1 VTTTAAPATTLVTAP
16 APGRGRRRKGSR
28 MTTEPQAPRDT
39 STLWATGLARFAG
52 LTMIVLGVL
61 HIVTGTGALLGR
73 EIAAQGVHHVFSI
86 DTVAWGWVHLLVGV
100 LVAFAGMAVITGQL
114 WGRLIGILLAL
125 VSLVVSF
132 MSLSHHPGLSII
144 GIVLSVVVMWA
155 LCVFGKEAA
164 AASPTML
171 D

>member
-1 VTTTAAPATTLVTAP
+1 
-16 APGRGRRRKGSR
+16 
-28 MTTEPQAPRDT
+28 MTTEQQAPRGT
-39 STLWATGLARFAG
+39 STSWATGLARFAG

-73 EIAAQGVHHVFSI
+73 EVTAQGIHHVFSI
-86 DTVAWGWVHLLVGV
+86 DAVAWGWVHLLAGV
-100 LVAFAGMAVITGQL
+100 LVAFAGVAVITGQL
-114 WGRLIGILLAL
+114 WGRLIGILLVL

-132 MSLSHHPGLSII
+132 LSLSHHPGLSII
-144 GIVLSVVVMWA
+144 GIVLSAVVMWA
-155 LCVFGKEAA
+155 LCVFDKEAA

>member
-1 VTTTAAPATTLVTAP
+1 
-16 APGRGRRRKGSR
+16 
-28 MTTEPQAPRDT
+28 
-39 STLWATGLARFAG
+39 
-52 LTMIVLGVL
+52 
-61 HIVTGTGALLGR
+61 
-73 EIAAQGVHHVFSI
+73 
-86 DTVAWGWVHLLVGV
+86 VHLLVGV

-114 WGRLIGILLAL
+114 WGRLIGILLVL

-132 MSLSHHPGLSII
+132 LSMSHHPGLSII

-155 LCVFGKEAA
+155 LCVFDKEAS

>member
-1 VTTTAAPATTLVTAP
+1 
-16 APGRGRRRKGSR
+16 

-39 STLWATGLARFAG
+39 LTSWSTGLARFAG

-61 HIVTGTGALLGR
+61 HIVTGTGALLR
-73 EIAAQGVHHVFSI
+73 PEITAQGPHHVFSI
-86 DTVAWGWVHLLVGV
+86 DTAAWGWVHLLAGV

-132 MSLSHHPGLSII
+132 LSLSHHPGLSII

-155 LCVFGKEAA
+155 LCVFDKEAS

>member
-1 VTTTAAPATTLVTAP
+1 
-16 APGRGRRRKGSR
+16 